1 MFAQFRVRA
10 MRAFPFA
17 SILML
22 FSFSTEAWSQENRK
36 RDEEFVKAK
45 PAIGDML
52 PRLTVF
58 TPEGKPVD
66 TASLQGQYAVIVFG
80 CLT

>member
-1 MFAQFRVRA
+1 MFAQSSKCA
-10 MRAFPFA
+10 MRVIPFA
-17 SILML
+17 FAFML
-22 FSFSTEAWSQENRK
+22 FYFATEAWSQENRK

-45 PAIGDML
+45 PTIGDPL

-58 TPEGKPVD
+58 TPEGKPVE

>member
-1 MFAQFRVRA
+1 
-10 MRAFPFA
+10 MRAFLFA
-17 SILML
+17 SVLML
-22 FSFSTEAWSQENRK
+22 LTFSAEAWSQENRK
-36 RDEEFVKAK
+36 RDEEFVKTK
-45 PAIGDML
+45 PTIGDAL

-58 TPEGKPVD
+58 TPEGKPLE

>member
-1 MFAQFRVRA
+1 MCAQSSKYA
-10 MRAFPFA
+10 MRAFRFA

-22 FSFSTEAWSQENRK
+22 VSFSTEAWSQENRK
-36 RDEEFVKAK
+36 RDEDFVKAK
-45 PAIGDML
+45 PTIGDTL

-58 TPEGKPVD
+58 TPEGKPVE